1 MSEQSRA
8 IDTMQPAVRAG
19 YGRPMRIIGDDVD
32 DLDEAEAVALEGATA
47 VDREADDESDV
58 PSVGLFAGRLF
69 VRDVRGAIVPVPL
82 AQIERLAAQDDY
94 VAVITR
100 ERRYLIAARL
110 GELADRLPGN
120 SFLRV
125 HRSHVVNLDYVDR
138 LVPYDAKRLE
148 VRLRDGTRILASRAA
163 SERIR
168 RCAR

>member
-1 MSEQSRA
+1 MSEHSRA
-8 IDTMQPAVRAG
+8 FDTVHPPVGAG
-19 YGRPMRIIGDDVD
+19 YGRSMRIIGDDIDGID
-32 DLDEAEAVALEGATA
+32 DVETE
-47 VDREADDESDV
+47 READTEPAAGGESDAQ
-58 PSVGLFAGRLF
+58 SVGLLAGRLF

-82 AQIERLAAQDDY
+82 AQVERLAAEDDY

-110 GELADRLPGN
+110 GELANRLPAS

-125 HRSHVVNLDYVDR
+125 HRSHVVNLDYVER

-148 VRLRDGTRILASRAA
+148 VRLRDGTRILASRSA